1 MNIFIIAIINCN
13 NKKYVDI
20 IIEVIMDNILI
31 NHDNKNTTENYLF
44 FSHQYRLKNYLINP
58 LKDLIKNADKKIESG
73 KFSNNMILCLTI
85 KPVISSNTVTMNE
98 SNNNDDKV
106 NIALNM
112 IYGGD
117 GEDNITNN
125 KPDEEYWTTQG
136 YEKVEINNKTYI
148 KKTFPDNIIFDVEK
162 KAFCNKFKIE
172 LNNFIINNE
181 INLYFIRHGKAKH
194 NEKNLGFFEK
204 HNLLN
209 PKLIIN
215 EETIFN
221 MRQSAIKLIESIA
234 SKGHSVKAVFV
245 SDLIRSQETA
255 GFFLDAINLS
265 VIPSVFVLPCLHEN
279 GSYDG
284 DIHYNKLGK
293 ENQTDCVA
301 YDDTIKRIS
310 GDDNVDVSSHTD
322 CSKIKIKTTEGE
334 QKIADIN
341 WSFYKTFYGEGY
353 RFEYK
358 PNRRQCRDTHFLG
371 IFFEYRIKIN
381 RDIYTNT
388 SGLNEYA
395 SNNNNDDVIYNNN
408 NNNSNNSNSNKIL
421 LPPGYFQGNR
431 GGKKR
436 RQTKKQRVMKSKKVR
451 RVKKSNKKS
460 KKVKRRS
467 NKRKA

>member
-1 MNIFIIAIINCN
+1 
-13 NKKYVDI
+13 
-20 IIEVIMDNILI
+20 MDN
-31 NHDNKNTTENYLF
+31 TENYLF

-58 LKDLIKNADKKIESG
+58 LKDLIKNANKKLESG

-85 KPVISSNTVTMNE
+85 KPVISSNTVTINE

-117 GEDNITNN
+117 GEFNITNN

-148 KKTFPDNIIFDVEK
+148 KKKFPDNIIFDVEK
-162 KAFCNKFKIE
+162 KDFCNKFKIE
-172 LNNFIINNE
+172 LNDFIINNE

-194 NEKNLGFFEK
+194 NEKTLGFFEK

-209 PKLIIN
+209 PRLIIN
-215 EETIFN
+215 DETILN
-221 MRQSAIKLIESIA
+221 MNASAIKLIESIA
-234 SKGHSVKAVFV
+234 RKGYSVKAVFV

-255 GFFLDAINLS
+255 GFFLDAIKLS
-265 VIPSVFVLPCLHEN
+265 VMPSVFVLPCLHEN

-310 GDDNVDVSSHTD
+310 GDDNDNDDVSVHTD
-322 CSKIKIKTTEGE
+322 CSKIKINTREGE
-334 QKIADIN
+334 KKIADIN
-341 WSFYKTFYGEGY
+341 WKLYTTFYDNGY

-358 PNRRQCRDTHFLG
+358 RNRSRCRDTHFLG
-371 IFFEYRIKIN
+371 IFFKYKN
-381 RDIYTNT
+381 KFDTNDVD
-388 SGLNEYA
+388 GWRVFDDGD
-395 SNNNNDDVIYNNN
+395 NNNNDTNDTNDTTNDVDYNNVDDTNNNNNN
-408 NNNSNNSNSNKIL
+408 NNNSNIL
-421 LPPGYFQGNR
+421 YLPTGYYQGNK

-451 RVKKSNKKS
+451 RAKKLNKKS